1 MESQPKPQ
9 IRVAKHDTIAT
20 LFADGLF
27 SASVTSGVA
36 RIELF
41 VDQYD
46 PAASAMQ
53 PAIVGRLVMPVEKLE
68 GFVRALGEIVQRIQN
83 EKKPKTDKPGVE

>member
-1 MESQPKPQ
+1 MDEQSKPEAPPKPP
-9 IRVAKHDTIAT
+9 IRMAKHDPVAS

-41 VDQYD
+41 VEQFD
-46 PAASAMQ
+46 ASANGMQ
-53 PAIVGRLVMPVEKLE
+53 PAIVGRLVMPVDKLE
-68 GFVRALGEIVQRIQN
+68 SFVRALGEIVQRIQN
-83 EKKPKTDKPGVE
+83 EKKPKA